1 MSILQSRRAS
11 RSLTGSGP
19 GARGVIRARTCACD
33 SREPLI
39 RPVFEP
45 ESLPIESTGANLPL
59 VAAGRLTPQGLR
71 ARFEQRLPWDP
82 EPQEARLA
90 ELQDP
95 RKAAVLMPL
104 VMRESGLTV
113 LLTQRADHLSNHA
126 GQVSFPGGSI
136 EPADPT
142 PVAAALREAHEE
154 VSLDPARVEVLGA
167 LPDYLTGTGFRVT
180 PVVGLVHE
188 PFSVAADT
196 LEVADIFEVP
206 LSFLM
211 NPAHHQVRVFRWE
224 GGERRFFAMPY
235 PEPGAARV
243 GAQHF
248 IWGATA
254 GMLRNFYR
262 FLLA

>member
-1 MSILQSRRAS
+1 
-11 RSLTGSGP
+11 
-19 GARGVIRARTCACD
+19 
-33 SREPLI
+33 LI

-45 ESLPIESTGANLPL
+45 ESLPIESTGASLPL
-59 VAAGRLTPQGLR
+59 VAAERLTPAGLR
-71 ARFEQRLPWDP
+71 ARFTLRLPWDP
-82 EPQEARLA
+82 EPQETKLA
-90 ELQDP
+90 DLRDP
-95 RKAAVLMPL
+95 RRAAVLMPL
-104 VMRESGLTV
+104 AMRESGLTV
-113 LLTQRADHLSNHA
+113 LLTERAANLSNHA
-126 GQVSFPGGSI
+126 GQVSFPGGSV

-142 PVAAALREAHEE
+142 PIAAALREAHEE
-154 VSLDPARVEVLGA
+154 VNLDPARVEVLGA

-188 PFSVAADT
+188 PFSLAADA

-211 NPAHHQVRVFRWE
+211 NPAHHQVRLFRWE
-224 GGERRFFAMPY
+224 GGERRFFAMPWS
-235 PEPGAARV
+235 GA
-243 GAQHF
+243 GAGGLTAPHF

>member
-1 MSILQSRRAS
+1 M
-11 RSLTGSGP
+11 
-19 GARGVIRARTCACD
+19 
-33 SREPLI
+33 I

-45 ESLPIESTGANLPL
+45 ESLPIESTGADLPK
-59 VAAGRLTPQGLR
+59 VAVGLLTPDGLR

-82 EPQEARLA
+82 EPQESRVTDIR
-90 ELQDP
+90 DP
-95 RKAAVLMPL
+95 REAAVLIPL
-104 VMRESGLTV
+104 VIRASGLSV

-126 GQVSFPGGSI
+126 GQVSFPGGSR
-136 EPADPT
+136 EPSDPT

-154 VSLDPARVEVLGA
+154 IDLDPARVEVLGA
-167 LPDYLTGTGFRVT
+167 LPEYLTGTGFRVT

-188 PFSVAADT
+188 PFSLAADS
-196 LEVADIFEVP
+196 LEVASIFEVP

-211 NPAHHQVRVFRWE
+211 NPANHEIRVFRWE

-235 PEPGAARV
+235 PQQGLQAGTV
-243 GAQHF
+243 GTSHF